1 MYRRAMVRIDKACVH
16 GAGPYRIPHVKIDGY
31 LVYTNNPIGGS
42 MRGLGVNQTN
52 FAYEVH
58 MDTIAAEMGMD
69 PVELRLKNLI
79 VDNSMLP
86 TGQVL
91 KVVTLTE
98 CMEQAVELAGWKK
111 KEVKVR

>member
-1 MYRRAMVRIDKACVH
+1 
-16 GAGPYRIPHVKIDGY
+16 
-31 LVYTNNPIGGS
+31 
-42 MRGLGVNQTN
+42 
-52 FAYEVH
+52 
-58 MDTIAAEMGMD
+58 MD

-91 KVVTLTE
+91 KVVTLTK